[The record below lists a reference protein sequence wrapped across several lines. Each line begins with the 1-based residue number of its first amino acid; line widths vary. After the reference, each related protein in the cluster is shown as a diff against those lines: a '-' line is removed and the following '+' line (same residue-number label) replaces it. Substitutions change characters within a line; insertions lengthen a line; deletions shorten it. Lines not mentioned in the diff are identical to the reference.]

1 MNTYYSP
8 HALKDFF
15 FILKLLVGLIAAPAG
30 TMHSK
35 FYREMQLTRRKKN
48 ISKFGNPLGF
58 ASAFLTDD
66 AL

>member
-1 MNTYYSP
+1 MR
-8 HALKDFF
+8 LKTFLY
-15 FILKLLVGLIAAPAG
+15 ILKLLVGLIGAPAG
-30 TMHSK
+30 TKHNK

-66 AL
+66 GL